1 MYRTVLNRE
10 LVLQAPH
17 TTLCTAIESIR
28 VYVKWSR
35 SRKTHEVKPQFSV
48 IKLEPLTQ
56 EIVEWET

>member
-28 VYVKWSR
+28 GMLSGLAEKYIG
-35 SRKTHEVKPQFSV
+35 KPQFSV